1 MVMATGP
8 RVSVIMSVYNGAQFL
23 YPAVR
28 SILDQHFFEFEFL
41 IMDDGSTDSSLKILR
56 ELAKAD
62 SRVHVIAC
70 KNRGLVASLNQ
81 LIDMARAPYLAR
93 MDCDDI
99 AMPDRFSRQLAFLE
113 ANPEIGILGSNS
125 HDIDAQGNLI
135 GATDTYPEMPEAVA
149 LRLFDGPPLC
159 HPSVMMLTSVARQLG
174 GYRAAF
180 RHAEDYDLWLRAS
193 RLTQIANLPDRLLL
207 YRRSPGQVSKKYAH
221 EQAKA
226 AAIAWE
232 DHVRCSEGHLTLFN
246 DCITLP
252 ELDDLDT
259 LFDKPG
265 VANNVR
271 RKIVERLRY
280 SPEMLDGPEF
290 QIMIKQVRSGNGFEG
305 AGRTILR
312 LGRKGRM
319 LRAVSLAA
327 VMTGFLIGSS

>member
-1 MVMATGP
+1 MATGP
-8 RVSVIMSVYNGAQFL
+8 RISVIMSVYNGAQFL
-23 YPAVR
+23 YPAAR
-28 SILDQHFFEFEFL
+28 SILDQHFGDFEFL
-41 IMDDGSTDSSLKILR
+41 ILDDGSTDSSLKILQA
-56 ELAKAD
+56 LAKTD
-62 SRVHVIAC
+62 SRIHIRARE
-70 KNRGLVASLNQ
+70 NQGLVASLNQ
-81 LIDMARAPYLAR
+81 LIDLARAPYLAR

-125 HDIDAQGNLI
+125 HDIDARGNLI
-135 GATDTYPEMPEAVA
+135 GATDKYPETPEAVA
-149 LRLFDGPPLC
+149 LRLSDGPPLC
-159 HPSVMMLTSVARQLG
+159 HPSVMMRTHVARQLG
-174 GYRAAF
+174 GYRPAF
-180 RHAEDYDLWLRAS
+180 RHAEDYDLWLRAT

-207 YRRSPGQVSKKYAH
+207 YRRSSDQVSKKHAH

-232 DHVRCSEGHLTLFN
+232 DHIRCSEGHPTLFN

-252 ELDDLDT
+252 DIDDLDT
-259 LFDKPG
+259 LFEKPG

-290 QIMIKQVRSGNGFEG
+290 QIMMKQARSGSGFEG

-312 LGRKGRM
+312 LGRKGRV

-327 VMTGFLIGSS
+327 VMTGLLISSS

>member
-1 MVMATGP
+1 MATGP
-8 RVSVIMSVYNGAQFL
+8 RVSVIMSVHNGAQFL

-28 SILDQHFFEFEFL
+28 SILDQHFSDFEFL
-41 IMDDGSTDSSLKILR
+41 ILDDGSTDNSLKILSA
-56 ELAKAD
+56 LAKAD
-62 SRVHVIAC
+62 SRVHIIASE
-70 KNRGLVASLNQ
+70 NQGLVASLNQ
-81 LIDMARAPYLAR
+81 LIGLARAPYLAR

-99 AMPDRFSRQLAFLE
+99 VMPDRFLRQLAFLE

-125 HDIDAQGNLI
+125 HDIDARGNLI
-135 GATDTYPEMPEAVA
+135 GATDKYPETPEALVLQLA
-149 LRLFDGPPLC
+149 DGPPLC
-159 HPSVMMLTSVARQLG
+159 HPSVMMRTHVARQLG
-174 GYRAAF
+174 GYRPAF
-180 RHAEDYDLWLRAS
+180 RHAEDYDLWLRAT

-207 YRRSPGQVSKKYAH
+207 YRRSPDQVSKKYAH

-232 DHVRCSEGHLTLFN
+232 DHIRCSEGYPTLFN

-252 ELDDLDT
+252 DIDNLDT
-259 LFDKPG
+259 LFEKPG

-280 SPEMLDGPEF
+280 SPEMLEGPEF
-290 QIMIKQVRSGNGFEG
+290 QIMMKQVSSGSGFEG

-312 LGRKGRM
+312 LGRKGRV

-327 VMTGFLIGSS
+327 VMTGLLISSS